1 MSIINNIKAYEIL
14 DSRGIPTIS
23 TEVILKNGVKGKA
36 SVPSGA
42 STGVHEALE
51 LRDNDKSRFFGKGV
65 LKSIGL
71 IQSIILDIL
80 QGLDVRD
87 QNNIDSILL
96 ELDGTKNKKKLAAN
110 TILSVSLACAQA
122 AANSE
127 KIELYALIGG
137 LNINNLPVPLVNIIN
152 GGAHAS
158 NNLDI
163 QEYMLAPIGAN
174 SFHQAIRWCSEIF
187 FNLKEILKN
196 NNYSTAVGDE
206 GGFASNFKNNYEPLE
221 FLIKAIKKSKL
232 NPEKDVMISL
242 DVASSE
248 FFDGKKY
255 YLKSDNRRLKSIEMV
270 EYLNKM
276 VKKYPIF
283 SIEDGCSEDDWSGW
297 AVLNNKLSDNI
308 LLVGDDLFVTNK
320 IRLKKGIKIN
330 AANSIL
336 IKPNQIGSLSE
347 TLETINLAKSNNIEN
362 IISHRSGETEDCF
375 IADLAIG
382 TNSRF
387 IKTGSVTRSERCCKY
402 NRLLYIEQNNN
413 KLEYAGTHFN
423 V

>member
-23 TEVILKNGVKGKA
+23 TEVILKNGVIGKA

-42 STGVHEALE
+42 STGLHEALE

-65 LKSIGL
+65 LKSISL

-87 QNNIDSILL
+87 QSNIDSILL
-96 ELDGTKNKKKLAAN
+96 DLDGTKNKKKLGAN

-127 KIELYALIGG
+127 KIELYTLIGG
-137 LNINNLPVPLVNIIN
+137 LNVNNLPVPLVNIIN

-413 KLEYAGTHFN
+413 KLEYAGAHFN

>member
-23 TEVILKNGVKGKA
+23 TEVILKNGVIGKA

-42 STGVHEALE
+42 STGVHEALQ

-65 LKSIGL
+65 LKSISL

-87 QNNIDSILL
+87 QSNIDSILL
-96 ELDGTKNKKKLAAN
+96 DLDGTKNKKKLGAN

-248 FFDGKKY
+248 FFDEKKY

>member
-23 TEVILKNGVKGKA
+23 TEVILKNGVIGKA

-65 LKSIGL
+65 LKSISL

-87 QNNIDSILL
+87 QSNIDSILL
-96 ELDGTKNKKKLAAN
+96 DLDGTKNKKKLGAN

-127 KIELYALIGG
+127 KLELYALIGG

>member
-23 TEVILKNGVKGKA
+23 TEVILKNGVIGKA

-51 LRDNDKSRFFGKGV
+51 LRDNDKSRFFGKGL
-65 LKSIGL
+65 LKSISL

-96 ELDGTKNKKKLAAN
+96 ELDGTKNKKKLGAN

-122 AANSE
+122 AANYE
-127 KIELYALIGG
+127 KVELYTLIGG
-137 LNINNLPVPLVNIIN
+137 LNINNLPVPLVNIVN

-206 GGFASNFKNNYEPLE
+206 GGFASNFKNNYEPLD

-232 NPEKDVMISL
+232 DPEKDVLISL

-255 YLKSDNRRLKSIEMV
+255 YLKSDNKRLKSLEMV
-270 EYLNKM
+270 EYLNKV
-276 VKKYPIF
+276 VKNYPIF
-283 SIEDGCSEDDWSGW
+283 SIEDGCSEDDWNGW
-297 AVLNNKLSDNI
+297 TVLNNHLSDKV

-320 IRLKKGIKIN
+320 TRLQKGIKIN

-387 IKTGSVTRSERCCKY
+387 IKTGSVTRSERCSKY